1 MKFIITVS
9 IILVGVLWLGMMF
22 GSFFWKIC
30 DTIFKR
36 NKGEKKKNTTTHQLK
51 HE

>member
-9 IILVGVLWLGMMF
+9 IILAGVLWLGMMF

-30 DTIFKR
+30 DSIFNRR
-36 NKGEKKKNTTTHQLK
+36 NKKKKQPSQHLQ